1 MKSPKGPDGANMG
14 AAQKYDYSADDI
26 DIRMIDVDGQVLRVA
41 TKAGPAGEPPL
52 LMFNGIGA
60 NLELAF
66 PFLESLRETGAV
78 IFDIPGVGDSPMPS
92 FPYRPSTIA
101 RMGKKLCEMLGHVEV
116 DVSGVSWGGGMAQQ
130 FAKQYPMFTRKL
142 VLAATSAG
150 WTMVPG
156 KLNVLSKMGNIRRYT
171 QPGYMRSIAAEIY
184 GGDFRRD
191 DLLINS
197 HTRAMKPGSG
207 AGYAMQLLCMTGW
220 TSAPWLWKLQM
231 PALIMSGTDDP
242 LIPVANAHFL
252 HKMIPNSRLELLDN
266 GHLFFVTQPESSA
279 AMVEDFLRND

>member
-1 MKSPKGPDGANMG
+1 MG

-26 DIRMIDVDGQVLRVA
+26 DIRMIDVDGQTLRVA
-41 TKAGPAGEPPL
+41 TKAGPEGEPPL

-66 PFLESLRETGAV
+66 PFLESLQDTGAI
-78 IFDIPGVGDSPMPS
+78 IFDIPGVGGSPMPA

-101 RMGKKLCEMLGHVEV
+101 RMAKNLCEQLGHVEV

-156 KLNVLSKMGNIRRYT
+156 KLSVLSKMGDIRRYT
-171 QPGYMRSIAAEIY
+171 QPGYMRQIAAEIY
-184 GGDFRRD
+184 GGDFRKD
-191 DLLINS
+191 NMLINA
-197 HTRAMKPGSG
+197 HAGAMKPGSK

-220 TSAPWLWKLQM
+220 TSAPWLWKLKM
-231 PALIMSGTDDP
+231 PVLIMSGTDDP
-242 LIPVANAHFL
+242 LIPVANAYFL
-252 HKMIPNSRLELLDN
+252 HKMIPNSQLELLDN
-266 GHLFFVTQPESSA
+266 GHLFFVTQPQSSA
-279 AMVEDFLRND
+279 EMVESFLRND